1 MVPASRPAWARW
13 PRSSPGE
20 WGSPTR
26 RSPRATAR
34 FRLRQGSRADSPR
47 WWWRFSS
54 AGSFSSSSRCPG
66 SSAPPAARGGVDR
79 AAHGSGA
86 GGSEEGS
93 GAGGSAG
100 VRGGRSRR
108 RRVRRVRR
116 LRGRGWRRRIRR
128 VRRRGRIQRRR
139 CRREILMD
147 EAIKR
152 LVSPVLDKA
161 QAVLGTGFAIVL
173 YGSAARGEYRPGVS
187 DINLLLVADTLTPAV
202 LRSLSGV
209 LDELRRERQPP
220 PLLIERNEW
229 ARAVDVFPIE
239 VTDMQLAREVLRGTD
254 PVAGLRVDPAD
265 LRHALEQELRGKLL
279 RLRQVYALHAADARA
294 LGGAAARTGG
304 AAG

>member
-1 MVPASRPAWARW
+1 
-13 PRSSPGE
+13 
-20 WGSPTR
+20 
-26 RSPRATAR
+26 
-34 FRLRQGSRADSPR
+34 
-47 WWWRFSS
+47 
-54 AGSFSSSSRCPG
+54 
-66 SSAPPAARGGVDR
+66 
-79 AAHGSGA
+79 
-86 GGSEEGS
+86 
-93 GAGGSAG
+93 
-100 VRGGRSRR
+100 
-108 RRVRRVRR
+108 
-116 LRGRGWRRRIRR
+116 
-128 VRRRGRIQRRR
+128 
-139 CRREILMD
+139 MD

-161 QAVLGTGFAIVL
+161 QAVLGTGFAAVL

-187 DINLLLVADTLTPAV
+187 DINLLLVADSLTPAV

-229 ARAVDVFPIE
+229 TRAVDVFPIE

-294 LGGAAARTGG
+294 LGEAAARTVGSVAALFRAALVLHG
-304 AAG
+304 QVVPMATAPALAALENAAGIPTRPTAELWGRRRPKGMSCEPQLFEGYLTGVAAAVRVIDQFPRGGN